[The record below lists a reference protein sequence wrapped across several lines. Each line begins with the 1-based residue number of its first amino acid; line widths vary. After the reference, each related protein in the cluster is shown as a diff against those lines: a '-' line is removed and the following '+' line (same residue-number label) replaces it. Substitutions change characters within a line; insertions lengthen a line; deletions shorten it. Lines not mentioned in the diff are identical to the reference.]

1 MRRVPLKH
9 LCIAI
14 TRGSP
19 PVYSENETGDALAI
33 GQSCQRPDHS
43 FDLRQARWHVGSVPA
58 KGLLHGGEV
67 LVNSTGIGTLGRVA
81 LVPGELP
88 ATAFIDTHVTMLR
101 FDHKRANPRFMA
113 YLLGQPSFALYVEQ
127 GLSVG
132 ATKQKELNVEAL
144 RAHEVHVLPL
154 EEQQRVVMLL
164 DREHDRMN
172 ELRRESDA
180 MLLRVAE
187 YWRLSVLL
195 CVRPRRLGLM
205 VSRGIGLRSGS

>member
-1 MRRVPLKH
+1 
-9 LCIAI
+9 
-14 TRGSP
+14 
-19 PVYSENETGDALAI
+19 
-33 GQSCQRPDHS
+33 
-43 FDLRQARWHVGSVPA
+43 
-58 KGLLHGGEV
+58 
-67 LVNSTGIGTLGRVA
+67 
-81 LVPGELP
+81 
-88 ATAFIDTHVTMLR
+88 
-101 FDHKRANPRFMA
+101 MA

-187 YWRLSVLL
+187 YCDALISEAVSGKLDATALFMSQRGESARSAMEGEHSEVLST
-195 CVRPRRLGLM
+195 
-205 VSRGIGLRSGS
+205 